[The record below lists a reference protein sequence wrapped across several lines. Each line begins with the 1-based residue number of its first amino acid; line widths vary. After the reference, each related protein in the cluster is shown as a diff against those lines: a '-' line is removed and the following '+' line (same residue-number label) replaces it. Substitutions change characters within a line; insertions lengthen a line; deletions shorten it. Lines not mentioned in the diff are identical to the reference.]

1 MKVEIKKFGDIL
13 ISRPSGLEASRVF
26 AAYFKPS
33 SPNEIIELDFSGV
46 VVLAPSW
53 IDEFVTQ
60 IKDHFQN
67 PISFAPSA
75 NASVV
80 ESLKFLT
87 QPPS

>member
-33 SPNEIIELDFSGV
+33 TSSEVIEFDFSGV
-46 VVLAPSW
+46 AVLAPSW

-67 PISFAPSA
+67 PISFVPST

-87 QPPS
+87 QA